1 MSERKAKKIRKE
13 QVVEPVAKKKEKKNI
28 LFNVVSVVVI
38 IAFLGLGAFAV
49 VSEMDFGENTTT
61 STNENVDIQTLGD
74 YAESIGISYEEMAEQ
89 YGLLEDTFNKDMLV
103 NDAVNL
109 FTIEHMARMNNQQ
122 LDAFKEEWGI
132 PADVKTDVA
141 SKDLD
146 TEIMM
151 KLNGYEDTLEDL
163 REYGLSENITEKTPW
178 GEAQEA
184 VYNAAV
190 AKFEAEQQASEET
203 DTDGE

>member
-109 FTIEHMARMNNQQ
+109 FTIEHMARMNNQE

>member
-49 VSEMDFGENTTT
+49 VSEMDFGENITT